1 MKACICTTFIPEG
14 HSPAYGYYEIGVYL
28 RGQAMA
34 ENETFDYII
43 VGSGFGGS
51 VSALRLAEKGYKV
64 LTLEKGKRFRTQD
77 FPQTNWNFRKN
88 LWIPHL
94 GLYGI
99 WVLSL
104 LRHVFILHGT
114 GVGGGSL
121 NYCNQLL
128 IPPDEVFEK
137 KEWGPGDWKAR
148 LAPFYVLARRMLGA
162 NPSPQVGK
170 ADKILA
176 EIGQEIRGKDTFH
189 INDVGIF
196 FGEPDK
202 TVPDPYFDGEG
213 PERTGCTFCGACMIG
228 CPVGGK
234 NTLDK
239 NYLYLAENKYGVQI
253 LPETEVIGVRPLGK
267 GYEVTA
273 KKSTG
278 LRHPKKVFKTRGVI
292 FSGGVMGS
300 VKLLF
305 ECKRKGLLP
314 GLSDKLGDFIRTNSE
329 AILGVKA
336 NDKHADFSDQI
347 SITSGIYPDEN
358 THIEVVRFNKGSD
371 AMASLTTLLTNGGGR
386 VPRVVRFLGNVFLH
400 PLAFL
405 KTLWPFG
412 WGARTSILLVMQ
424 KEENHMRFNY
434 GRRWW
439 RLGRKS
445 INSELAPGT
454 RKVPSYIPIA
464 NEIARRM
471 GEKIDGQP
479 LSSWPEVL
487 FDVPTTAHILGGCV
501 MGETPEKGVVD
512 FRGEIYGYP
521 NLFVVDG
528 SNVPVNL
535 GVNPSLTITALAE
548 YIMSQIPEKGAHY
561 HGSGDSSEVS
571 VKV

>member
-1 MKACICTTFIPEG
+1 MT
-14 HSPAYGYYEIGVYL
+14 
-28 RGQAMA
+28 
-34 ENETFDYII
+34 ENKTYDYIVI
-43 VGSGFGGS
+43 GSGFGGS
-51 VSALRLAEKGYKV
+51 VSALRLAEKGYRV
-64 LTLEKGKRFRTQD
+64 IVLEKGKRYRTED
-77 FPQTNWNFRKN
+77 FPRTNWNFRKN
-88 LWIPHL
+88 LWIPHV

-148 LAPFYVLARRMLGA
+148 LAPHYDMARRMLGA
-162 NPSPQVGK
+162 IPTPRVGK
-170 ADKILA
+170 ADRILA
-176 EIGQEIRGKDTFH
+176 EIGNEIRGKDTFH
-189 INDVGIF
+189 INEVGVF
-196 FGEPDK
+196 FGEPEK
-202 TVPDPYFDGEG
+202 TVPDPYFAGEG

-234 NTLDK
+234 NSLDK
-239 NYLYLAENKYGVQI
+239 NYLYLAENKYGVEI
-253 LPETEVIGVRPLGK
+253 VPEMEVIGVRPLEK

-273 KKSTG
+273 RKSTG
-278 LRHPKKVFKTRGVI
+278 LLHPKRVFKARGVV

-305 ECKRKGLLP
+305 ECKRRGLLP
-314 GLSDKLGDFIRTNSE
+314 NISDRLGDFIRTNSE

-336 NDKHADFSDQI
+336 NDRHADYSDQI

-358 THIEVVRFNKGSD
+358 TQIEVVRFNKGSD
-371 AMASLTTLLTNGGGR
+371 AMASLTTLLTDGGGR
-386 VPRVVRFLGNVFLH
+386 IPRFFRFLGNAFLH
-400 PLAFL
+400 PVAFL

-424 KEENHMRFNY
+424 KEENHMSFDY
-434 GRRWW
+434 KRRWW
-439 RLGRKS
+439 RLGKS
-445 INSELAPGT
+445 SMNSKLVPGT
-454 RKVPSYIPIA
+454 KKVPSYIPIA

-501 MGETPEKGVVD
+501 MGETPETGVVD
-512 FRGEIYGYP
+512 FRGQIHGYP

-548 YIMSQIPEKGAHY
+548 YIMSQFKEKKRG
-561 HGSGDSSEVS
+561 
-571 VKV
+571 

>member
-1 MKACICTTFIPEG
+1 MTYEAGEG
-14 HSPAYGYYEIGVYL
+14 
-28 RGQAMA
+28 MA
-34 ENETFDYII
+34 ENKMYDFII
-43 VGSGFGGS
+43 IGSGFGGS
-51 VSALRLAEKGYKV
+51 VSALRLAEKGYRV
-64 LTLEKGKRFRTQD
+64 LVLEKGKRYRTED
-77 FPQTNWNFRKN
+77 FPKTNWNLRKN

-128 IPPDEVFEK
+128 IPPDEVFKK
-137 KEWGPGDWKAR
+137 KEWGPGDWKVR
-148 LAPFYVLARRMLGA
+148 LAYFYTLARRMLGA

-170 ADKILA
+170 ADKVLA

-239 NYLYLAENKYGVQI
+239 NYLYLAEHKYGVEI
-253 LPETEVIGVRPLGK
+253 VPETEVTGVRPLEK
-267 GYEVTA
+267 GYEVYA

-278 LRHPKKVFKTRGVI
+278 LLHPKKTYKAYGVV

-305 ECKRKGLLP
+305 DCKRRGLLP
-314 GLSDKLGDFIRTNSE
+314 NISDKLGDFIRTNSE

-336 NDKHADFSDQI
+336 NDRHADYSDQI

-371 AMASLTTLLTNGGGR
+371 VMASITTLLTDGGGR
-386 VPRVVRFLGNVFLH
+386 IPRVVRFLGNVILH

-434 GRRWW
+434 ERRWW
-439 RLGRKS
+439 RLGKTS

-464 NEIARRM
+464 NEIAKRM
-471 GEKIDGQP
+471 GQKIDGQP

-501 MGETPEKGVVD
+501 MGATPEKGVVD
-512 FRGEIYGYP
+512 FKGEIHGYP

-528 SNVPVNL
+528 SNIPVNL
-535 GVNPSLTITALAE
+535 GINPSLTITALAE
-548 YIMSQIPEKGAHY
+548 YIMSQVPEKEGCIHGVDNSLGAF
-561 HGSGDSSEVS
+561 G
-571 VKV
+571 KA